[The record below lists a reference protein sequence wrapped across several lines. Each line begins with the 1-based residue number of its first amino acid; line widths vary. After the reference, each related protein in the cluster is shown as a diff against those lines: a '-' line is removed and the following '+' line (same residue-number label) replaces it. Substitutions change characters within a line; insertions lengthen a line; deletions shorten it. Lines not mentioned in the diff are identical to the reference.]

1 MRQPE
6 RVKLTRIAIL
16 HSHLVL
22 DGLDGFRIKLIEIVQ
37 PLELEGLL
45 SEMEQRKPATMNR
58 LARRE

>member
-6 RVKLTRIAIL
+6 RVKLTRIATFI
-16 HSHLVL
+16 SHRWL

-45 SEMEQRKPATMNR
+45 SGMEQRKPATKNR